1 MTFYSGLV
9 FFLILLNLIIFLN
22 LNKIS
27 LKINLYDYPNLER
40 KIHNKPTPLIGG
52 IIIFINFFIITLS
65 NFFFSFLNEGLNQ
78 IFVFSFLIFIIA
90 LIDDKI
96 SISAGLKFLLLSFI
110 ILIFFFLNQDFLLS
124 YVPFEFKNLIISNKL
139 LSFFVSWLSV
149 MLFMNAINLFDG
161 VNGQLSIYLFIIFLF
176 FILNNVFFYFSILML
191 ISIVFFIIFNFNGKI
206 FLGDNGSLFLGFLI
220 SMIFIYNNNFLF
232 SKISAEKIFLI
243 MFLPGIDMFRL
254 FIMRILKKKSP
265 FQADNNHLH
274 HILFKRFNQFTR
286 LFITNFLITIPLLA
300 SYFFNT
306 YLVIL
311 VSVIFYFV
319 LLFNLNKIKV
329 Q

>member
-1 MTFYSGLV
+1 M
-9 FFLILLNLIIFLN
+9 
-22 LNKIS
+22 
-27 LKINLYDYPNLER
+27 E
-40 KIHNKPTPLIGG
+40 
-52 IIIFINFFIITLS
+52 
-65 NFFFSFLNEGLNQ
+65 
-78 IFVFSFLIFIIA
+78 
-90 LIDDKI
+90 
-96 SISAGLKFLLLSFI
+96 KF
-110 ILIFFFLNQDFLLS
+110 
-124 YVPFEFKNLIISNKL
+124 
-139 LSFFVSWLSV
+139 
-149 MLFMNAINLFDG
+149 
-161 VNGQLSIYLFIIFLF
+161 
-176 FILNNVFFYFSILML
+176 
-191 ISIVFFIIFNFNGKI
+191 